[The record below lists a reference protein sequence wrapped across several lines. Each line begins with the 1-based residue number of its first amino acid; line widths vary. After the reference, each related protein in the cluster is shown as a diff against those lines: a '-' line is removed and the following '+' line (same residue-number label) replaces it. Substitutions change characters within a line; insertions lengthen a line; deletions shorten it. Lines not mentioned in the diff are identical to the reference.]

1 MFLAKNGSNPTRQLG
16 FSPSMFWRMEQKTSA
31 YKRIKYAIA
40 ESLRKNQWPKGK
52 AIASETALSR
62 RYGVS
67 IGTVRKAVD
76 ELVKENVLVR
86 EHGRGTFVC
95 SETADYMLDVFYRL
109 EGHDGSRELP
119 KSRLIGFER
128 TLPTQEL
135 AARLNLRTDEP
146 IFLVR
151 KILTKNDIPAIY
163 DEIAIPAKFFP
174 YLSEQTL
181 VQYQSTLYE
190 IFQKEYGLT
199 VVQVRET
206 IEACLPPEPIRE
218 HLKME
223 PGEPALFIKRQAF
236 LAREIPIETRYR
248 YVASK
253 MLRYFNALDGW

>member
-1 MFLAKNGSNPTRQLG
+1 MVQI
-16 FSPSMFWRMEQKTSA
+16 MEQKTSA

-95 SETADYMLDVFYRL
+95 SQTADYMLDVFYRL

-119 KSRLIGFER
+119 KSQLVSFER

-135 AARLNLRTDEP
+135 AVRLNLRTDEP
-146 IFLVR
+146 IFLV
-151 KILTKNDIPAIY
+151 KKVLSKNDVPAIF

-174 YLSEQTL
+174 YLTEQTL
-181 VQYQSTLYE
+181 VQYHSTLYE

-206 IEACLPPEPIRE
+206 IEACLPPAPIRA
-218 HLKME
+218 HLNLK
-223 PGEPALFIKRQAF
+223 PNEPALFIKRQAF

-248 YVASK
+248 YVVSK
-253 MLRYFNALDGW
+253 MLRYFNALEGW

>member
-1 MFLAKNGSNPTRQLG
+1 
-16 FSPSMFWRMEQKTSA
+16 MEQKTSA

-95 SETADYMLDVFYRL
+95 SQTSDYMLDVFYRL
-109 EGHDGSRELP
+109 EGYDGSRELP
-119 KSRLIGFER
+119 KSRLLSFEK
-128 TLPTQEL
+128 TLPTQEI
-135 AARLNLRTDEP
+135 ASRLNLRTDEP
-146 IFLVR
+146 IFSIHKVM
-151 KILTKNDIPAIY
+151 TKNDIPAIY
-163 DEIAIPAKFFP
+163 DEIAVPAKFFA
-174 YLSEQTL
+174 YITEQTL

-199 VVQVRET
+199 VVQVKET
-206 IEACLPPEPIRE
+206 IEACIPPEHVRNY
-218 HLKME
+218 LNMAV
-223 PGEPALFIKRQAF
+223 GEPALFIKRQG
-236 LAREIPIETRYR
+236 LLSREIPIETRYR

-253 MLRYFNALDGW
+253 VLRYFNSLDGW

>member
-1 MFLAKNGSNPTRQLG
+1 MVQI
-16 FSPSMFWRMEQKTSA
+16 MEQKTSA

-119 KSRLIGFER
+119 KSRLLAFER
-128 TLPTQEL
+128 TMPTQEL
-135 AARLNLRTDEP
+135 AVRLNLRTDEP
-146 IFLVR
+146 IFLVQ
-151 KILTKNDIPAIY
+151 KVLTKNDVPAIY

-174 YLSEQTL
+174 YLTEQTL

-206 IEACLPPEPIRE
+206 IEACLPPSSVRL
-218 HLKME
+218 HLNMD

-253 MLRYFNALDGW
+253 ILRYFNSLDGW